1 MAFKHILLPTDF
13 SEGAEL
19 ATNIAVDMAAT
30 SGATITLFHAY
41 SLPVLMYA
49 DGITFPVSEIGS
61 SSAADALQAALTRLR
76 QRWPNCDALLVCGV
90 PWQQILMAIETSGA
104 DMVVMGTH
112 GRRGLPRAILG
123 SVAEKVVR
131 LSPVPVLTAA
141 YPREPRAAA

>member
-19 ATNIAVDMAAT
+19 ATSIAVELAAN

-49 DGITFPVSEIGS
+49 DGISFPMAELGT
-61 SSAADALQAALTRLR
+61 AAAEALQTALTRLR
-76 QRWPNCDALLVCGV
+76 KRWPNSESMLVCGV
-90 PWQQILMAIETSGA
+90 PWQQILLAAEARGV

-141 YPREPRAAA
+141 YPRQPKAAA

>member
-19 ATNIAVDMAAT
+19 AMNIAVDLAAT

-49 DGITFPVSEIGS
+49 EGISFPVGELH
-61 SSAADALQAALTRLR
+61 AAASDALQVALARLR
-76 QRWPNCDALLVCGV
+76 QRWSKSDSLLVCGV

>member
-19 ATNIAVDMAAT
+19 ATDIAVDLAAS

-41 SLPVLMYA
+41 SLPALICA
-49 DGITFPVSEIGS
+49 DGVRFP
-61 SSAADALQAALTRLR
+61 AAELEPAAEEELRAALARLR
-76 QRWPNCDALLVCGV
+76 QRWPKSDSQLVCGV
-90 PWQQILMAIETSGA
+90 PWQQILLAIEMHGA

-123 SVAEKVVR
+123 SVAEKVAD

-141 YPREPRAAA
+141 PPRAPQAAA